1 LRAGTVTAC
10 DQARLQRDRRAA
22 ALRANGSRGSILVR
36 RLVANNLT
44 LHYKAYM
51 RTLTRGTALMELAL
65 IFPATL
71 FMMALV
77 VRDLQP
83 LQYEP
88 AQTAERIVTWYSA
101 RTWTLWL
108 LLLAMPLAV
117 LISGCVALLGSSQSG
132 VDLPQRAR
140 QPGVMLRAPAAT
152 LLVAATTLT
161 AAAFLV
167 IVILHMLA
175 N

>member
-1 LRAGTVTAC
+1 
-10 DQARLQRDRRAA
+10 
-22 ALRANGSRGSILVR
+22 
-36 RLVANNLT
+36 
-44 LHYKAYM
+44 M